1 MVPLQISMRTATL
14 ETASRLR
21 SKATVA
27 WEPSAT
33 SSSTNDEWAKR
44 LPEGPKLGVLVLALL
59 LAVLER
65 RMRVLGSIAGGVQG
79 EPAGRDLGSAE
90 RGERNR
96 EREDGQRRR
105 NE

>member
-1 MVPLQISMRTATL
+1 M
-14 ETASRLR
+14 LR

-27 WEPSAT
+27 WESSAT
-33 SSSTNDEWAKR
+33 SSSTNDNWAKR
-44 LPEGPKLGVLVLALL
+44 LPDGPKLGVLVLALL

-65 RMRVLGSIAGGVQG
+65 RVCVLGSITDGVEG
-79 EPAGRDLGSAE
+79 EPAGRDLGSGK